1 MVETQHFASYKI
13 ILRRKILRL
22 YNKLQIMNYEL
33 IIEIIAVATGLLSV
47 WYSKKINV
55 LVFPIGIISVL
66 LYVFIFIK
74 NGLFANAVI
83 NFLYFVISVFGW
95 WNWVKDNGQQTTDNS
110 RQSDSLYVTFLNK
123 RQRVLTLAI
132 VIILLVI
139 SKIFTADTPT
149 FLDYFTG
156 VLGLGGML
164 LTALKKVENWVL
176 YLLCD
181 IILIPLCIVN
191 GLYLTVLQYI
201 IYAIIAVMG
210 CISWSEEAKKN
221 V

>member
-1 MVETQHFASYKI
+1 
-13 ILRRKILRL
+13 
-22 YNKLQIMNYEL
+22 MNYEL
-33 IIEIIAVATGLLSV
+33 IIESIAVATGLLSV

-110 RQSDSLYVTFLNK
+110 RQSDSLSVTFLNK

-132 VIILLVI
+132 VIILLFI

-210 CISWSEEAKKN
+210 YISWSEEAKKN

>member
-1 MVETQHFASYKI
+1 MLNA
-13 ILRRKILRL
+13 
-22 YNKLQIMNYEL
+22 EL
-33 IIEIIAVATGLLSV
+33 IIESIAVATGLLSV

-66 LYVFIFIK
+66 LYVFIFVK

-95 WNWVKDNGQQTTDNS
+95 WNWKKDNGQQTTDN
-110 RQSDSLYVTFLNK
+110 RQQSESLTVTFLNS
-123 RQRVLTLAI
+123 RQRFVTLAI
-132 VIILLVI
+132 VLVLLFV
-139 SKIFTADTPT
+139 SKIFSSDTTT
-149 FLDYFTG
+149 FLDYLTG

-181 IILIPLCIVN
+181 IILIPLCIYN

-201 IYAIIAVMG
+201 IYAIIVVMG
-210 CISWSEEAKKN
+210 YISWSKEAKKN

>member
-1 MVETQHFASYKI
+1 
-13 ILRRKILRL
+13 
-22 YNKLQIMNYEL
+22 MNYEL

-110 RQSDSLYVTFLNK
+110 RQSDSLSVSFLNR

-210 CISWSEEAKKN
+210 YISWSEEAKKN

>member
-1 MVETQHFASYKI
+1 
-13 ILRRKILRL
+13 
-22 YNKLQIMNYEL
+22 MNYEL

-95 WNWVKDNGQQTTDNS
+95 WNWEKAKGQRPKAKELS
-110 RQSDSLYVTFLNK
+110 VTFLNK

-132 VIILLVI
+132 VIVLLFI

-201 IYAIIAVMG
+201 IYAIIAIMG

>member
-1 MVETQHFASYKI
+1 
-13 ILRRKILRL
+13 
-22 YNKLQIMNYEL
+22 MNYEL
-33 IIEIIAVATGLLSV
+33 IIETIAVVTGLLSV

-95 WNWVKDNGQQTTDNS
+95 WNWVKATSNEQRATSNDNLQ
-110 RQSDSLYVTFLNK
+110 VTFLTK
-123 RQRVLTLAI
+123 KHRLLTLAI
-132 VIILLVI
+132 VFVLLVI
-139 SKIFTADTPT
+139 SKIFTTDTPT

-210 CISWSEEAKKN
+210 CISWSKEAKKN

>member
-1 MVETQHFASYKI
+1 MS
-13 ILRRKILRL
+13 
-22 YNKLQIMNYEL
+22 YEL
-33 IIEIIAVATGLLSV
+33 IIESIAVATGLISV

-95 WNWVKDNGQQTTDNS
+95 WNWIKDNGQQTTDN
-110 RQSDSLYVTFLNK
+110 RQQSESLTVTFLNT
-123 RQRVLTLAI
+123 RQRFVTLAF
-132 VIILLVI
+132 VLALLFV
-139 SKIFTADTPT
+139 SKIFSSDTTT
-149 FLDYFTG
+149 FLDYLTG

-181 IILIPLCIVN
+181 IILIPLCIYN

-210 CISWSEEAKKN
+210 YISWSKEAKKN

>member
-1 MVETQHFASYKI
+1 
-13 ILRRKILRL
+13 
-22 YNKLQIMNYEL
+22 MNYEL

-110 RQSDSLYVTFLNK
+110 RQSDSLSVTFLNK
-123 RQRVLTLAI
+123 RQRGLTLAI
-132 VIILLVI
+132 VIVLLVI

>member
-1 MVETQHFASYKI
+1 
-13 ILRRKILRL
+13 
-22 YNKLQIMNYEL
+22 MNYEL
-33 IIEIIAVATGLLSV
+33 IIESIAVATGLLSV

-95 WNWVKDNGQQTTDNS
+95 WNWK
-110 RQSDSLYVTFLNK
+110 RQKANDERLKAKELSVTFLNT
-123 RQRVLTLAI
+123 RQRFLTLAI
-132 VIILLVI
+132 VIVLLFI
-139 SKIFTADTPT
+139 SNIFTSDVPT

>member
-1 MVETQHFASYKI
+1 
-13 ILRRKILRL
+13 
-22 YNKLQIMNYEL
+22 MNYEL
-33 IIEIIAVATGLLSV
+33 IIELIAVATGLLSV

-55 LVFPIGIISVL
+55 LVFPIGIVSVL

-95 WNWVKDNGQQTTDNS
+95 WNWVKDNGQQTTDN
-110 RQSDSLYVTFLNK
+110 RHQSNSLSVTFLSP
-123 RQRVLTLAI
+123 RQRFVTLAI
-132 VIILLVI
+132 LLVLLFI
-139 SKIFTADTPT
+139 SKTLSSDAMT
-149 FLDYFTG
+149 FFDYFTG

-164 LTALKKVENWVL
+164 LTALKKVENWIL

-181 IILIPLCIVN
+181 IILIPLCIYN

-201 IYAIIAVMG
+201 IYAIIAIMG
-210 CISWSEEAKKN
+210 YISWRKEAKKH

>member
-1 MVETQHFASYKI
+1 
-13 ILRRKILRL
+13 
-22 YNKLQIMNYEL
+22 MNYEL
-33 IIEIIAVATGLLSV
+33 IIESIAVATGLISV

-95 WNWVKDNGQQTTDNS
+95 WNWIKDNGQQTTDN
-110 RQSDSLYVTFLNK
+110 RQQSESLTVTFLNT
-123 RQRVLTLAI
+123 RQRFVTLAF
-132 VIILLVI
+132 VLVLLFV
-139 SKIFTADTPT
+139 SKIFSSDTTT
-149 FLDYFTG
+149 FLDYLTG

-164 LTALKKVENWVL
+164 LTALKKVENWAL

-181 IILIPLCIVN
+181 IILIPLCIYN

-210 CISWSEEAKKN
+210 YISWSKEAKKN

>member
-1 MVETQHFASYKI
+1 
-13 ILRRKILRL
+13 
-22 YNKLQIMNYEL
+22 MNYEL

-47 WYSKKINV
+47 WYSKKIKV

-95 WNWVKDNGQQTTDNS
+95 WNWK
-110 RQSDSLYVTFLNK
+110 RQKANDKRLKAKELSVTFLNT
-123 RQRVLTLAI
+123 RQRILTLAI
-132 VIILLVI
+132 VFVLLII
-139 SKIFTADTPT
+139 SNIFTSDTPT

-210 CISWSEEAKKN
+210 YISWSEEAKKN

>member
-1 MVETQHFASYKI
+1 
-13 ILRRKILRL
+13 
-22 YNKLQIMNYEL
+22 MNYEL
-33 IIEIIAVATGLLSV
+33 IIELIAVATGLISV

-66 LYVFIFIK
+66 LYVFIFVK

-95 WNWVKDNGQQTTDNS
+95 WNWKKDNGQQTTDN
-110 RQSDSLYVTFLNK
+110 RQQSESLTVTFLNSK
-123 RQRVLTLAI
+123 QRLVTLAI
-132 VIILLVI
+132 VLVLLFV
-139 SKIFTADTPT
+139 SKIFSSDTTT
-149 FLDYFTG
+149 FLDYLTG

-181 IILIPLCIVN
+181 IILIPLCIYN

-210 CISWSEEAKKN
+210 YISWSKEAKKY

>member
-1 MVETQHFASYKI
+1 
-13 ILRRKILRL
+13 
-22 YNKLQIMNYEL
+22 MNYEL
-33 IIEIIAVATGLLSV
+33 IIETIAVVTGLLSV

-95 WNWVKDNGQQTTDNS
+95 WNWVKATSNEQRATSNDNLQ
-110 RQSDSLYVTFLNK
+110 VTFLTK
-123 RQRVLTLAI
+123 KHRLLTLAI
-132 VIILLVI
+132 VFVLLVI
-139 SKIFTADTPT
+139 SKIFTTDTPT

>member
-1 MVETQHFASYKI
+1 MLNA
-13 ILRRKILRL
+13 
-22 YNKLQIMNYEL
+22 EL
-33 IIEIIAVATGLLSV
+33 IIESIAVATGLLSV

-55 LVFPIGIISVL
+55 MVFPIGVISVL
-66 LYVFIFIK
+66 LYVFIFVK

-95 WNWVKDNGQQTTDNS
+95 WNWKKDNGQQTTDN
-110 RQSDSLYVTFLNK
+110 RQQSESLTVTFLNT
-123 RQRVLTLAI
+123 RQRFVTLAI
-132 VIILLVI
+132 VLVLLFV
-139 SKIFTADTPT
+139 SKIFSSDTTT
-149 FLDYFTG
+149 FLDYLTG

-164 LTALKKVENWVL
+164 LTAFKKVENWVL

-181 IILIPLCIVN
+181 IILIPLCIYN

-210 CISWSEEAKKN
+210 YISWSKEAKKN

>member
-1 MVETQHFASYKI
+1 MLNA
-13 ILRRKILRL
+13 
-22 YNKLQIMNYEL
+22 EL
-33 IIEIIAVATGLLSV
+33 IIESIAVATGLLSV

-83 NFLYFVISVFGW
+83 NFLYFVISIFGW
-95 WNWVKDNGQQTTDNS
+95 WNWKKDNGQQTTDN
-110 RQSDSLYVTFLNK
+110 RQQSESLTVTFLNS
-123 RQRVLTLAI
+123 RQRFVTLAI
-132 VIILLVI
+132 VLVLLFV
-139 SKIFTADTPT
+139 SKIFSSDTTT
-149 FLDYFTG
+149 FLDYLTG

-164 LTALKKVENWVL
+164 LTAIKKVENWIL

-181 IILIPLCIVN
+181 IILIPLCIYN

-210 CISWSEEAKKN
+210 YISWSKEAKKN

>member
-1 MVETQHFASYKI
+1 MLNA
-13 ILRRKILRL
+13 
-22 YNKLQIMNYEL
+22 EL
-33 IIEIIAVATGLLSV
+33 IIESIAVATGLLSV

-66 LYVFIFIK
+66 LYVFIFVK

-95 WNWVKDNGQQTTDNS
+95 WNWKKDNGQQTTDN
-110 RQSDSLYVTFLNK
+110 RQQSESLTVTFLNS
-123 RQRVLTLAI
+123 RQRFVTLAI
-132 VIILLVI
+132 VLVLLFV
-139 SKIFTADTPT
+139 SKIFSSDTTT
-149 FLDYFTG
+149 FLDYLTG

-181 IILIPLCIVN
+181 IILIPLCIYN

-210 CISWSEEAKKN
+210 YISWSKEAKKN